1 MKYLFDTNAV
11 INFICGKGD
20 FSFLTSDDKLMISFI
35 TSIELSVGSKNIQEE
50 DVISKFKNRSEL
62 ILIDNEIINK
72 TVDIRKQHGLKIP
85 DSIIAATSAI
95 LDTVLVTSDK
105 DLVNRMTDSGLKIFD
120 PCK

>member
-1 MKYLFDTNAV
+1 
-11 INFICGKGD
+11 
-20 FSFLTSDDKLMISFI
+20 MISFI

-85 DSIIAATSAI
+85 DSIIAATSSI
-95 LDTVLVTSDK
+95 LGTVLVTSDK
-105 DLVNRMTDSGLKIFD
+105 DFVNRMTDSGLQIVD